1 MKNTQW
7 LRKSF
12 PPKSRSSSILIEA
25 DNVLEPAIL
34 KELLRMIFSIRS
46 LKNAKGELLWEKKC
60 ERTSL
65 KSCTELSV
73 LEGFTN
79 TDGAY
84 DTVTLA
90 ALSNIDAVISILNMK
105 DKTSHI
111 TGAPFQPNAT
121 LGSLTYS
128 GDGKITGAKALLLTL
143 VGVNTG
149 TVGSSTSGEEAGD
162 KDSLLFEQLL
172 IDLVNN
178 GAWGDGLKV
187 YPFTQRSFGDLVT
200 ATEDDDFSSLVAGSL
215 LIFTYVCVNL
225 GKFNSVE
232 QRVWLSVAGILAV
245 AMGTASSLGV
255 CQLLGFPWSQMNN
268 LLPFLM
274 LGVGIDDMFVIMQ
287 SWENLT
293 GEEKQHDLITRFG
306 ITMRH
311 AGVAVTITS
320 VTDLFA
326 FAIGAT
332 SVMPG
337 LQSFCIYAALGIFFI
352 YIFQCT
358 FFLGWFVLDQKRLE
372 ETRDSC
378 TCAVKRG
385 DWKPWQCS
393 QMSYLKVFCE
403 QVATALVFP
412 PLKLVVVLGTFV
424 LLVFSVNGVSQLER
438 NFDAGSFIDK
448 GTYLRNYMDA
458 SAKHFPTS
466 GDSSRL
472 YMTNLTYARDLE
484 KIGALSSK
492 MNSLG
497 SIEKLDSWYPAFINY
512 VNRIRKDEFGDVL
525 VPKNAA
531 YSEDKFRQD
540 IVAFLADPDGLTYRN
555 DFEFPRSQNSSSPSV
570 LLSSMKFN
578 HISFSTTAK
587 AISGMQ
593 KTFEAIESFSF
604 SSKVFATS
612 EPYTMWIMIDII
624 TEELVRNVALALL
637 AVFLCSLI
645 LIMDLATSLL
655 VLLAVALTII
665 DTAGFLQFW
674 GLYLDQDLAIF
685 LTISIG
691 LSVDYSA
698 HIGHSFMVQGGS
710 RDERMVKTL
719 TNIGPA
725 VLNGGFS
732 TFCAFVLL
740 AFSKSQTYLVFFKV
754 FFLVVLFGLFHG
766 LVFLPVILSLVGPKS
781 QTLESEEEVEEP
793 KWAEKSLSIMAVQQE
808 EEPRRKSFITVEE
821 EARMMFDKQRKA
833 SVSNF
838 SRSYKDDREDDL
850 KSVSGS
856 EHSYDSINDMAKET
870 EIDSLSIQSN
880 DSEIGRIS
888 FTEKRDTE
896 SMKGF
901 REREREKVQESERRK
916 SKKIRGAPVRL
927 LQFSCKYNI
936 YLYL

>member
-1 MKNTQW
+1 MASPPPPHRCYLPSCDYETVPGLSAESQLKELDLHMKYAHGETSIENMRRRPLNLAKPTPQHGPKKQRKSKEIQQPGGGCACLQDLVLGSLSRGFGLHGRLVARNPVLVIGLSVVLAMALSSGVAITWKEETDILTLWQPQVGDPNVVLITVTTSFQDSEYVKNTQW

-25 DNVLEPAIL
+25 DNVLEPEIL

-46 LKNAKGELLWEKKC
+46 LKNTKGDLLWEKKC

-128 GDGKITGAKALLLTL
+128 GDGKITGAKALVLTL

-149 TVGSSTSGEEAGD
+149 TVGSATSGEETGD
-162 KDSLLFEQLL
+162 EDSLLFEQLL

-187 YPFTQRSFGDLVT
+187 YPFTQRSFSDLVT

-245 AMGTASSLGV
+245 AMGTTSSLGV

-293 GEEKQHDLITRFG
+293 GEEKQHDLVTRFG

-393 QMSYLKVFCE
+393 QMSFLKVFCQ

-412 PLKLVVVLGTFV
+412 PLKLLVVLGTFV
-424 LLVFSVNGVSQLER
+424 LLVFSVYGVSQLER

-466 GDSSRL
+466 GDTSRL

-492 MNSLG
+492 MSSLS
-497 SIEKLDSWYPAFINY
+497 SIEKLNSWYPAFINY
-512 VNRIRKDEFGDVL
+512 VNRIRKDELGDVL

-555 DFEFPRSQNSSSPSV
+555 DFEFPR
-570 LLSSMKFN
+570 
-578 HISFSTTAK
+578 
-587 AISGMQ
+587 
-593 KTFEAIESFSF
+593 
-604 SSKVFATS
+604 
-612 EPYTMWIMIDII
+612 
-624 TEELVRNVALALL
+624 
-637 AVFLCSLI
+637 
-645 LIMDLATSLL
+645 
-655 VLLAVALTII
+655 
-665 DTAGFLQFW
+665 
-674 GLYLDQDLAIF
+674 
-685 LTISIG
+685 
-691 LSVDYSA
+691 
-698 HIGHSFMVQGGS
+698 
-710 RDERMVKTL
+710 
-719 TNIGPA
+719 
-725 VLNGGFS
+725 
-732 TFCAFVLL
+732 
-740 AFSKSQTYLVFFKV
+740 FKN
-754 FFLVVLFGLFHG
+754 
-766 LVFLPVILSLVGPKS
+766 
-781 QTLESEEEVEEP
+781 T
-793 KWAEKSLSIMAVQQE
+793 
-808 EEPRRKSFITVEE
+808 
-821 EARMMFDKQRKA
+821 
-833 SVSNF
+833 
-838 SRSYKDDREDDL
+838 
-850 KSVSGS
+850 
-856 EHSYDSINDMAKET
+856 
-870 EIDSLSIQSN
+870 
-880 DSEIGRIS
+880 
-888 FTEKRDTE
+888 
-896 SMKGF
+896 
-901 REREREKVQESERRK
+901 
-916 SKKIRGAPVRL
+916 
-927 LQFSCKYNI
+927 
-936 YLYL
+936 